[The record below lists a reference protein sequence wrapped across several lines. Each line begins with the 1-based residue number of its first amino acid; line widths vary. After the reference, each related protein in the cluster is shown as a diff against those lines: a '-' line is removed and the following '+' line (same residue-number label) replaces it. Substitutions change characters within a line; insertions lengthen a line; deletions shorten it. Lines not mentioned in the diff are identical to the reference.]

1 MIIAEVLHPIPYRT
15 RKLSPLAPM
24 VLCLKTRKS
33 RTLPGILMK
42 DIIIVT
48 GGAGFVGSN
57 LINYLLKNT
66 KYIILSLDNYSSGS
80 KKNHIKSN
88 RVKYIKGDTINV
100 NKILFRYKK
109 KIKSLFHFGEFS
121 RIFQSFKDS
130 NKCLDYNIHNSFKVI
145 SFAKDNNI
153 KIIYSATSSNLGNKG
168 TDEHLSPYSWS
179 KSKNIELIKN
189 YNKWFGL
196 KYELVFFY
204 NVYGPGQILNS
215 PMSAVIG
222 IFEHQYKNK
231 KKLSIVKPGTQ
242 RRDFTH
248 INDIINGCILAWKK
262 GKQNE
267 YMLGTKKTYS
277 INEIA
282 KMFKTKI
289 RYISAR
295 PGERFGSIIPNNNA
309 KNILGYSAN
318 IDIKDYIKNFIKNN

>member
-1 MIIAEVLHPIPYRT
+1 
-15 RKLSPLAPM
+15 
-24 VLCLKTRKS
+24 
-33 RTLPGILMK
+33 MK
-42 DIIIVT
+42 KKNIIIVT
-48 GGAGFVGSN
+48 GGAGFIGSS
-57 LINYLLKNT
+57 LIKHLVVKKYNYK
-66 KYIILSLDNYSSGS
+66 IISIDNYSSGS
-80 KKNHIKSN
+80 IKNHVKSKN
-88 RVKYIKGDTINV
+88 VKYIKGNNQNIG
-100 NKILFRYKK
+100 KILNKEKNY
-109 KIKSLFHFGEFS
+109 IKVIFHFGEFS

-231 KKLSIVKPGTQ
+231 KNLSIVKPGTQ

-289 RYISAR
+289 RYIPAR

-309 KNILGYSAN
+309 KNILGYSAK
-318 IDIKDYIKNFIKNN
+318 IDIKDYIKDFIKNN